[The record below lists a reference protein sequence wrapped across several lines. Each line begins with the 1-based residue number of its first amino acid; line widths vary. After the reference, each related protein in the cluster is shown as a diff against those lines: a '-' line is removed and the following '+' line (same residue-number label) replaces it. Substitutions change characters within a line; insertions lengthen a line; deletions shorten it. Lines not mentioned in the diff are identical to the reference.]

1 MSLSSERR
9 IPAAFVVGAGIL
21 VGATMIFALS
31 TPRVAEFLP
40 SSGSRAV
47 SSMAR
52 LSLSFNRPMEPLTI
66 ESRLLIEPERPG
78 LMYWSDQTLIFEPEE
93 PWPADS
99 TVTVTLVG
107 GGRGINRLPM
117 LGRRSWSFEVGKPSL
132 VYLWPGEGKSDLY
145 QISLEPGA
153 DPQQLTDSEL
163 GVQEY
168 SVSVDGALLIYSA
181 HTDHGETELR
191 VYDLISKEDRLVLDC
206 EAEIPCHSPV
216 ISPDGE
222 WLAFERVEY
231 SLGEGGR
238 LLPSITRVWLMPF
251 RDEAQAIAVSPP
263 EHNAKNPSWAP
274 NGWLVYF
281 DNHLRAL
288 ALMNPAQ
295 GPDSVPFNYIPTN
308 LGLVGSW
315 SPDSTR
321 LMYPDIVFAERGD
334 SDEEAS
340 TEGESPLYYSHLY
353 MVDVTSGRT
362 LDVSPGG
369 DWMVEDAS
377 PSFSPDG
384 RSVAFTRKFL
394 DAERWTPG
402 RQVWLMDSERTDPQ
416 PLTDESGANY
426 SSLAWSPDSERL
438 AFMRK
443 SVANLSQPSEIWW
456 LDVVQGTA
464 VMVVEGAFL
473 PRWIP

>member
-1 MSLSSERR
+1 MIGTGIVIGIIL
-9 IPAAFVVGAGIL
+9 IL
-21 VGATMIFALS
+21 VISA
-31 TPRVAEFLP
+31 PRVAEFLP
-40 SSGSRAV
+40 SSGSSAV

-52 LSLSFNRPMEPLTI
+52 LSLSFNRPMDSLTV
-66 ESRLLIEPERPG
+66 ESRLLIEPDQPG
-78 LMYWSDQTLIFEPEE
+78 IMYWSEQTLIFEPEE

-99 TVTVTLVG
+99 TVTVTLSG
-107 GGRGINRLPM
+107 GGRGLNRLPM

-132 VYLWPGEGKSDLY
+132 VYLWPGEGKSELY
-145 QISLEPGA
+145 QVALEPGA
-153 DPQQLTDSEL
+153 EPLQLTESEF

-168 SVSVDGALLIYSA
+168 SVSADGALLIYSA
-181 HTDHGETELR
+181 HASQGGTELR
-191 VYDLISKEDRLVLDC
+191 VYDLISKEDRLLLVC
-206 EAEIPCHSPV
+206 EAEIPCHSPM

-238 LLPSITRVWLMPF
+238 LLPSITRIWLMPL
-251 RDEAQAIAVSPP
+251 RNEEQPVVVSPP

-295 GPDSVPFNYIPTN
+295 GPDSVPFNYIPTD

-321 LMYPDIVFAERGD
+321 LMYPDIVFAEQQN
-334 SDEEAS
+334 SDEQAFS
-340 TEGESPLYYSHLY
+340 NGGSPSYYSHLY

-384 RSVAFTRKFL
+384 RWVAFTRKFL

-402 RQVWLMDSERTDPQ
+402 RQVWLMNSERTDIE
-416 PLTDESGANY
+416 PLTDESGATF

-443 SVANLSQPSEIWW
+443 SVANLSQPSQIWW
-456 LDVVQGTA
+456 VDVVNGQP
-464 VMVVEGAFL
+464 VMVAEGGFL